1 MKRKNAVA
9 AIMQAKNYNATIG
22 DRIISDM
29 SLEETLE
36 SARQLVK
43 AYEVGKFVT
52 IVLRNLNFRSH
63 IIARLCD
70 GTIVN
75 YDMTSDKEQN
85 FIEKLSEDMMLIIWQ
100 QLSSDMWWICKKS
113 DEEDITYPV
122 DVTRNVVLDSP
133 IPIWKRD
140 IFERRIIDAVSEAGF
155 GCEINR
161 KDELDFQIAVIDG
174 DCTIGFIEFKP
185 LCSTENE
192 VNLVPV
198 KLMTEAPDRCSD
210 FEWATLRDY
219 LEDKIVKIA
228 DELDK

>member
-1 MKRKNAVA
+1 
-9 AIMQAKNYNATIG
+9 MQAKNYNATIG

-29 SLEETLE
+29 SFDETLE
-36 SARQLVK
+36 TAREIVRTFPRGQ
-43 AYEVGKFVT
+43 FVT
-52 IVLRNLNFRSH
+52 IVLRDLNFRSH

-75 YDMTSDKEQN
+75 YDMTSDKEPN
-85 FIEKLSEDMMLIIWQ
+85 FIEKLSEDMMLIIWE

-113 DEEDITYPV
+113 DEEDIIYPV
-122 DVTRNVVLDSP
+122 DVTRNVVLDNP
-133 IPIWKRD
+133 MPLWKKTILD
-140 IFERRIIDAVSEAGF
+140 RRIIDAVSEAGF
-155 GCEINR
+155 GCEIKR
-161 KDELDFQIAVIDG
+161 KDEFDFQMAVIDG

>member
-9 AIMQAKNYNATIG
+9 AIMQMKNYNATIG

-29 SLEETLE
+29 SFEETLE
-36 SARQLVK
+36 SARKIVRTFPTGQ
-43 AYEVGKFVT
+43 FVT
-52 IVLRNLNFRSH
+52 IVIRDLNFHSH
-63 IIARLCD
+63 IMTRLCD

-75 YDMTSDKEQN
+75 YDVTSDKEPKC
-85 FIEKLSEDMMLIIWQ
+85 IEKLGEDMMLIIWEE
-100 QLSSDMWWICKKS
+100 LSNDMWWICKKS

-133 IPIWKRD
+133 IPIWKRT
-140 IFERRIIDAVSEAGF
+140 IFDRRIIDAVSETGF

-219 LEDKIVKIA
+219 LDDKIVKIA

>member
-1 MKRKNAVA
+1 MRKKDTLA
-9 AIMQAKNYNATIG
+9 AIMQVINYNATIG

-29 SLEETLE
+29 SFEETLE
-36 SARQLVK
+36 SARKIVRTFPTGQ
-43 AYEVGKFVT
+43 FVT
-52 IVLRNLNFRSH
+52 IVIRDLNFHSH
-63 IIARLCD
+63 IMTRLCD

-75 YDMTSDKEQN
+75 YDVTSDKEPN
-85 FIEKLSEDMMLIIWQ
+85 FIEKLSEDMMLIIWE

-155 GCEINR
+155 GCEIKR
-161 KDELDFQIAVIDG
+161 KDEFDFQIAVIDG
-174 DCTIGFIEFKP
+174 DCTIGFIEFKS

>member
-9 AIMQAKNYNATIG
+9 AIMQMKNYNTTIG

-36 SARQLVK
+36 SAREIVRTFPTGQ
-43 AYEVGKFVT
+43 FVT
-52 IVLRNLNFRSH
+52 IVVRNLNFRSH

-75 YDMTSDKEQN
+75 YDMTSDKELN
-85 FIEKLSEDMMLIIWQ
+85 FIEKLSEDMMLIIWE

-155 GCEINR
+155 ICEINR
-161 KDELDFQIAVIDG
+161 KDEFDFQIAVIDG
-174 DCTIGFIEFKP
+174 DCTIGFIELKP

>member
-1 MKRKNAVA
+1 MRKKDTLA
-9 AIMQAKNYNATIG
+9 AIMQMKNYDAKIG
-22 DRIISDM
+22 DRIVSDM

-36 SARQLVK
+36 SAREIVRTFPTGQ
-43 AYEVGKFVT
+43 FVT
-52 IVLRNLNFRSH
+52 IVIRNLNFRSH
-63 IIARLCD
+63 IMTRLCD

-75 YDMTSDKEQN
+75 YDMTSNRESDYL
-85 FIEKLSEDMMLIIWQ
+85 EKLGENVALIIWE

-122 DVTRNVVLDSP
+122 DVTRNVVLDNP
-133 IPIWKRD
+133 VPVWKRD
-140 IFERRIIDAVSEAGF
+140 IFDRRIIDAVSEAGF

-192 VNLVPV
+192 FNLVPV

-228 DELDK
+228 DELDQ

>member
-1 MKRKNAVA
+1 MKRKNALA

-29 SLEETLE
+29 SFDETLE
-36 SARQLVK
+36 TAREIVRTFPRGQ
-43 AYEVGKFVT
+43 FVT
-52 IVLRNLNFRSH
+52 IVLRDLNFRSH

-75 YDMTSDKEQN
+75 YDVTSDKEQK
-85 FIEKLSEDMMLIIWQ
+85 FIEKLGEDMMLIIWEE
-100 QLSSDMWWICKKS
+100 LSRDTWWICKKS

-122 DVTRNVVLDSP
+122 DVTRNVVLDNP
-133 IPIWKRD
+133 VPLWKKTILD
-140 IFERRIIDAVSEAGF
+140 RRIIDAVSEAGF

-161 KDELDFQIAVIDG
+161 KDEFDFQIAVIDG
-174 DCTIGFIEFKP
+174 DCTIGFIEFKS

-219 LEDKIVKIA
+219 LEDRIVKIA

>member
-9 AIMQAKNYNATIG
+9 TVMQAKNYNATIG
-22 DRIISDM
+22 DRIISNM
-29 SLEETLE
+29 SFEETLE

-52 IVLRNLNFRSH
+52 VVVRELNFCSH

-75 YDMTSDKEQN
+75 YDVTSDKEQK
-85 FIEKLSEDMMLIIWQ
+85 FFEKLGEDMMLIMWD
-100 QLSSDMWWICKKS
+100 QLSRDTWWICKKS

-122 DVTRNVVLDSP
+122 DVTRNVVLDNP
-133 IPIWKRD
+133 MPAWKKTILD
-140 IFERRIIDAVSEAGF
+140 RRIIDAVSEAGF
-155 GCEINR
+155 ICEINR
-161 KDELDFQIAVIDG
+161 KDEFDFQIAVIDG
-174 DCTIGFIEFKP
+174 DCTIGFIEFKS
-185 LCSTENE
+185 LCSTDNE
-192 VNLVPV
+192 VNLVPI

-219 LEDKIVKIA
+219 LDDKIVKIA

>member
-210 FEWATLRDY
+210 FEWATLRDG
-219 LEDKIVKIA
+219 LVS
-228 DELDK
+228 LRCQSF

>member
-1 MKRKNAVA
+1 MRKKDTVA
-9 AIMQAKNYNATIG
+9 AIMQTKNYNATIG

-29 SLEETLE
+29 SFDETLE
-36 SARQLVK
+36 TAHEIVRTFSTDQ
-43 AYEVGKFVT
+43 FVT
-52 IVLRNLNFRSH
+52 IVIRDLNFHSH
-63 IIARLCD
+63 IMTRLCD

-75 YDMTSDKEQN
+75 YDMTSNRESDYL
-85 FIEKLSEDMMLIIWQ
+85 EKLGENVALIMWE

-122 DVTRNVVLDSP
+122 DVTRKVVLDSP

-140 IFERRIIDAVSEAGF
+140 IFERRIIDAVSETGF
-155 GCEINR
+155 CCEINR
-161 KDELDFQIAVIDG
+161 KDEFDFQIAVIDG
-174 DCTIGFIEFKP
+174 DCTIGFIEFKS
-185 LCSTENE
+185 LCSTDNE
-192 VNLVPV
+192 VNLVPI

-228 DELDK
+228 DELDQ

>member
-1 MKRKNAVA
+1 MRKKDTLA
-9 AIMQAKNYNATIG
+9 AIMQLKNYNATIG

-29 SLEETLE
+29 SFDETLE
-36 SARQLVK
+36 TAREIVRTFPTGQ
-43 AYEVGKFVT
+43 FVT
-52 IVLRNLNFRSH
+52 IVLRDLNFCSH

-75 YDMTSDKEQN
+75 YDVTSDKEPKC
-85 FIEKLSEDMMLIIWQ
+85 IEKLGEDMMLIIWE
-100 QLSSDMWWICKKS
+100 QLSRDTWWVCKKS
-113 DEEDITYPV
+113 KEEDITYPV
-122 DVTRNVVLDSP
+122 DVTRNVVLDNP
-133 IPIWKRD
+133 MPAWKKTILD
-140 IFERRIIDAVSEAGF
+140 RRIIDAVSEAGF

-219 LEDKIVKIA
+219 LVDKIVKIA

>member
-1 MKRKNAVA
+1 MRKKDTIA

-36 SARQLVK
+36 SAREIVRTFPRGQ
-43 AYEVGKFVT
+43 FVT
-52 IVLRNLNFRSH
+52 IVLRELNFCSH

-75 YDMTSDKEQN
+75 YDVTSDKEPKC
-85 FIEKLSEDMMLIIWQ
+85 IEKLGEDMMLIIWEQ
-100 QLSSDMWWICKKS
+100 ISRNTWWVCKKS
-113 DEEDITYPV
+113 KEEDITYPV

-133 IPIWKRD
+133 IPIWKRT
-140 IFERRIIDAVSEAGF
+140 IFDRRIIDAVSEAGF

-219 LEDKIVKIA
+219 LDDKIVKIA

>member
-1 MKRKNAVA
+1 MRKKDTLA

-22 DRIISDM
+22 DRIICDM
-29 SLEETLE
+29 SFDETLE
-36 SARQLVK
+36 TAREIVRTFPRGQ
-43 AYEVGKFVT
+43 FVT
-52 IVLRNLNFRSH
+52 IVLRDLNFRSH

-75 YDMTSDKEQN
+75 YDVTSDRESDYL
-85 FIEKLSEDMMLIIWQ
+85 EKLGENVALIIWE

-122 DVTRNVVLDSP
+122 DVTRNVVLDNP
-133 IPIWKRD
+133 VPVWKRD
-140 IFERRIIDAVSEAGF
+140 IFDRRIIDAVSEAGF

-174 DCTIGFIEFKP
+174 DCTIGFIEFKS
-185 LCSTENE
+185 LCSTDNE
-192 VNLVPV
+192 VNLVPI

-228 DELDK
+228 DELDQ

>member
-1 MKRKNAVA
+1 MKRKNALA

-29 SLEETLE
+29 SFDETLE
-36 SARQLVK
+36 TAREIVRTFPRGQ
-43 AYEVGKFVT
+43 FVT
-52 IVLRNLNFRSH
+52 IVLRDLNFRSH

-75 YDMTSDKEQN
+75 YDMTSDKEPN
-85 FIEKLSEDMMLIIWQ
+85 FIEKLSEDMMLIIWD
-100 QLSSDMWWICKKS
+100 QLSRDTWWICKKS

-122 DVTRNVVLDSP
+122 DVTRNVVLDNP
-133 IPIWKRD
+133 MPAWKKTILD
-140 IFERRIIDAVSEAGF
+140 RRIIDAVSEAGF

-161 KDELDFQIAVIDG
+161 KDEFDFQIAVIDG
-174 DCTIGFIEFKP
+174 DCTIGFIEFKS
-185 LCSTENE
+185 LCSTDNE
-192 VNLVPV
+192 VNLVPI

-219 LEDKIVKIA
+219 IEDKIVKIA

>member
-113 DEEDITYPV
+113 EEEDITYPV

>member
-9 AIMQAKNYNATIG
+9 AVMQAKNYNATIG

-29 SLEETLE
+29 SFEETLE

-52 IVLRNLNFRSH
+52 VVVRDLNFCSH

-75 YDMTSDKEQN
+75 YDVTSDKEPKC
-85 FIEKLSEDMMLIIWQ
+85 IEKLGEDMMLIIWEE
-100 QLSSDMWWICKKS
+100 LSSDMWWICKKS

-122 DVTRNVVLDSP
+122 DVTRNVVLDNP
-133 IPIWKRD
+133 MPAWKKTILD
-140 IFERRIIDAVSEAGF
+140 RRIIDAVSEAGF
-155 GCEINR
+155 ICEINR
-161 KDELDFQIAVIDG
+161 KDEFDFQIAVIDG
-174 DCTIGFIEFKP
+174 DCTIGFIEFKS
-185 LCSTENE
+185 LCSTDNE
-192 VNLVPV
+192 VNLVPI

-219 LEDKIVKIA
+219 LVDKIVKIA

>member
-1 MKRKNAVA
+1 MKRKNALA

-36 SARQLVK
+36 SARQIVK

-52 IVLRNLNFRSH
+52 IVLRDLNFRSH

-75 YDMTSDKEQN
+75 YDVTSDKEPN
-85 FIEKLSEDMMLIIWQ
+85 FIEKLSEDMMLIIWE

-155 GCEINR
+155 GCEIKR
-161 KDELDFQIAVIDG
+161 KDEFDFQIAVIDG
-174 DCTIGFIEFKP
+174 DCTIGFIEFKS

>member
-29 SLEETLE
+29 SFDETLE
-36 SARQLVK
+36 TAREIVRTFPTGQ
-43 AYEVGKFVT
+43 FVT
-52 IVLRNLNFRSH
+52 IVLRELNFCSH

-75 YDMTSDKEQN
+75 YDVTSDKELKL
-85 FIEKLSEDMMLIIWQ
+85 IEKLGEDMMLIMWEE
-100 QLSSDMWWICKKS
+100 LSSDMWWICKKS

-122 DVTRNVVLDSP
+122 DVTRNVVLDNP
-133 IPIWKRD
+133 IPIWKRT
-140 IFERRIIDAVSEAGF
+140 IFDRRIIEAVSEAGF
-155 GCEINR
+155 NCKINR
-161 KDELDFQIAVIDG
+161 KDESDLQIAVIDG
-174 DCTIGFIEFKP
+174 DYTIGFIEFKP

-219 LEDKIVKIA
+219 LDDKIVKIA

>member
-1 MKRKNAVA
+1 MRKKDTLA

-29 SLEETLE
+29 SFDETLE
-36 SARQLVK
+36 TAREIVRTFPRGQ
-43 AYEVGKFVT
+43 FVT
-52 IVLRNLNFRSH
+52 IVLRDLNFRSH

-75 YDMTSDKEQN
+75 YDMTSDKEPN
-85 FIEKLSEDMMLIIWQ
+85 FIEKLSEDMMLIIWE

-113 DEEDITYPV
+113 DEEDIIYPV
-122 DVTRNVVLDSP
+122 DVTRNVVLDNP
-133 IPIWKRD
+133 MPLWKKTILD
-140 IFERRIIDAVSEAGF
+140 RRIIDAVSEAGF
-155 GCEINR
+155 GCEIKR
-161 KDELDFQIAVIDG
+161 KDEFDFQIAVIDG

>member
-1 MKRKNAVA
+1 MKRKNALA

-29 SLEETLE
+29 SFDETLE
-36 SARQLVK
+36 TAREIVRTFPRGQ
-43 AYEVGKFVT
+43 FVT
-52 IVLRNLNFRSH
+52 IVLRDLNFRSH

-75 YDMTSDKEQN
+75 YDMTSDKEPN
-85 FIEKLSEDMMLIIWQ
+85 FIEKFSEDMMLIIWD
-100 QLSSDMWWICKKS
+100 QLSRDTWWICKKS

-122 DVTRNVVLDSP
+122 DVTRNVVLDNP
-133 IPIWKRD
+133 MPAWKKTILD
-140 IFERRIIDAVSEAGF
+140 RRIIDAVSEAGF

-161 KDELDFQIAVIDG
+161 KDEFDFQIAVIDG
-174 DCTIGFIEFKP
+174 DCTIGFIEFKS
-185 LCSTENE
+185 LCSTDNE
-192 VNLVPV
+192 VNLVPI

-219 LEDKIVKIA
+219 IEDKIVKIA

>member
-36 SARQLVK
+36 SAREIVRTFPRGQ
-43 AYEVGKFVT
+43 FVT
-52 IVLRNLNFRSH
+52 IVLRDLNFRSH

-75 YDMTSDKEQN
+75 YDMTSDKEPN
-85 FIEKLSEDMMLIIWQ
+85 FIEKLGEDMMLIIWE
-100 QLSSDMWWICKKS
+100 QLSRDTWWICKKS

-122 DVTRNVVLDSP
+122 DVIRNVVLDKP
-133 IPIWKRD
+133 MPAWKKTILD
-140 IFERRIIDAVSEAGF
+140 RRIIDAVSEAGF

-185 LCSTENE
+185 LCSTDNE

>member
-1 MKRKNAVA
+1 MRKKDTLA

-29 SLEETLE
+29 SFDETLE
-36 SARQLVK
+36 TAREIVRTFPRGQ
-43 AYEVGKFVT
+43 FVT
-52 IVLRNLNFRSH
+52 IVLRDLNFRSH

-75 YDMTSDKEQN
+75 YDMTSDKEPN
-85 FIEKLSEDMMLIIWQ
+85 FIEKLSEDMMLIIWE

-113 DEEDITYPV
+113 DEEDIIYPV
-122 DVTRNVVLDSP
+122 DVTRNVVLDNP
-133 IPIWKRD
+133 MPLWKKTILD
-140 IFERRIIDAVSEAGF
+140 RRIIDAVSEAGF
-155 GCEINR
+155 GCEIKR
-161 KDELDFQIAVIDG
+161 KDEFDFQMAVIDG